1 MKNFVKNESGDSYTW
16 LALCVVVI
24 VIIGVYLI
32 TTLVMSDII
41 GAYDK
46 LIDKDMVT
54 QDNLDC
60 FNFNIGLF
68 NALPVIMIL
77 GLSVWAIVY
86 TLKSKGDT

>member
-1 MKNFVKNESGDSYTW
+1 MRNIIKNESGDSYTW

-32 TTLVMSDII
+32 ATPILDQII
-41 GAYDK
+41 TSYDG

-68 NALPVIMIL
+68 NALPVIIIL
-77 GLSVWAIVY
+77 GLSIWAIVY